1 MIKLKIFTFVLQCL
15 VICFVLITAELHSK
29 QSDSTDSD
37 KESLIDIL
45 AEVTAQADN
54 QSPPDDEIKIDL
66 SWESLKK
73 LIKIEKIILVIIV
86 FFAGYYLLK
95 LILKI
100 LRILA
105 RKSTRYRL
113 TFNGILPLV
122 RLIGW
127 IIIIYIIVI
136 IIIKPSLG
144 IILIVAAA
152 LGIAL
157 GLAAQDTIKNIFGG
171 IMIIFDKPFQV
182 GDKIQIGDYY
192 GDVINIGLRST
203 RIKTDD
209 DSIVSIPNSE
219 IMNNS
224 VSNVNSGELNCQV
237 VAEIYI
243 PVDANTTRVRE
254 ISLEAAKVSKY
265 VYLNKP
271 VSVLFS
277 NALKEK
283 KSYLRM
289 TLKAYVMDIKYEY
302 VFKSEL
308 TEIVIRE
315 LLKEGIITKDF

>member
-1 MIKLKIFTFVLQCL
+1 
-15 VICFVLITAELHSK
+15 
-29 QSDSTDSD
+29 
-37 KESLIDIL
+37 
-45 AEVTAQADN
+45 
-54 QSPPDDEIKIDL
+54 
-66 SWESLKK
+66 
-73 LIKIEKIILVIIV
+73 
-86 FFAGYYLLK
+86 
-95 LILKI
+95 
-100 LRILA
+100 
-105 RKSTRYRL
+105 
-113 TFNGILPLV
+113 
-122 RLIGW
+122 
-127 IIIIYIIVI
+127 
-136 IIIKPSLG
+136 
-144 IILIVAAA
+144 LIVAAA

-182 GDKIQIGDYY
+182 GDKIQIGEYY
-192 GDVINIGLRST
+192 GEVINIGLRST

-237 VAEIYI
+237 VAEIYL